1 MPIPKNFAILTK
13 PRIEV
18 DRVDEKKYNLDFLMN
33 FPGAWKALNEKW
45 LETPKRL
52 IDGEFQLLSDFA
64 DYRHFM
70 VSINYTRKGIAA
82 KEYRE
87 EKAEFEVWQHKNG
100 FSLVVNAPRELAEL
114 TATFLS
120 VAVYKDPFAVR
131 MRKLSREDFF
141 TLLQYVRDIGGLVF
155 VWQLRY
161 VKTVDMGIL
170 SALGEVPGFKISK
183 KISLE
188 TIEGEV
194 IEKLL
199 NATRRVTRIGFQ
211 IPNLSGEQFKFWVG
225 HWGGGTIYS
234 PTMSKPHHAWSL
246 IKFFEEALKE

>member
-1 MPIPKNFAILTK
+1 MGLMPIPKNFAILTK

-45 LETPKRL
+45 LETPRRL
-52 IDGEFQLLSDFA
+52 IDGEIQLLSDFT
-64 DYRHFM
+64 DYRHF
-70 VSINYTRKGIAA
+70 VISINYTRKGIAA

-131 MRKLSREDFF
+131 IRKLSQEDFF
-141 TLLQYVRDIGGLVF
+141 TLLQYVRGIGGRVIVL
-155 VWQLRY
+155 QLRY
-161 VKTVDMGIL
+161 VKTVDMGEL
-170 SALGEVPGFKISK
+170 SVLKISG
-183 KISLE
+183 E
-188 TIEGEV
+188 TIEGES

-199 NATRRVTRIGFQ
+199 NAARKITRIGFQ
-211 IPNLSGEQFKFWVG
+211 IPTLNGERFKFWVG

>member
-1 MPIPKNFAILTK
+1 MPLPKNFAILTK

-18 DRVDEKKYNLDFLMN
+18 DRVDEEKYNLDLLMN

-52 IDGEFQLLSDFA
+52 IDGEIQLLSDFT
-64 DYRHFM
+64 DYRHFAI
-70 VSINYTRKGIAA
+70 SINYTKKGIAA

-131 MRKLSREDFF
+131 IRKLSQEDFF
-141 TLLQYVRDIGGLVF
+141 TLLRYVRGIGGRVIVL
-155 VWQLRY
+155 QLRH
-161 VKTVDMGIL
+161 VKTVDMGEL
-170 SALGEVPGFKISK
+170 SVLKISG
-183 KISLE
+183 E
-188 TIEGEV
+188 TIEGES

-199 NATRRVTRIGFQ
+199 NAARKITRIGFQ
-211 IPNLSGEQFKFWVG
+211 IPNLNGEQFKFWVG

-246 IKFFEEALKE
+246 IKFFEGALKE

>member
-1 MPIPKNFAILTK
+1 MPLPKNFAILTR

-18 DRVDEKKYNLDFLMN
+18 DRVDEKKYSLDSLMN
-33 FPGAWKALNEKW
+33 FPGAWKALKEKW
-45 LETPKRL
+45 LEIPKRL
-52 IDGEFQLLSDFA
+52 MDGEIQLLSDFA

-70 VSINYTRKGIAA
+70 VSINYKRKGIAA
-82 KEYRE
+82 KEYRVE
-87 EKAEFEVWQHKNG
+87 RAEFEVWQHKNG

-114 TATFLS
+114 AATFLS

-131 MRKLSREDFF
+131 MRKLGREDFL
-141 TLLQYVRDIGGLVF
+141 TLLQYVRSIGGRVTAL
-155 VWQLRY
+155 QLRY
-161 VKTVDMGIL
+161 VKTVDMGNL
-170 SALGEVPGFKISK
+170 SVLKISG
-183 KISLE
+183 E
-188 TIEGEV
+188 AIEGENV
-194 IEKLL
+194 EKLL
-199 NATRRVTRIGFQ
+199 NAARKITRIGFQ